1 MGYIYEPF
9 KREPRPSY
17 SAVLNA
23 HWFEY
28 VSDVSDV
35 RQKGVSGSFDN
46 GVNFKYPWKENIH
59 RIKTIHDCAR
69 YGRDLSKT
77 LINRSLSR
85 RPLVKDP
92 IAFFSAEWIHQNFDA
107 IPVCISR
114 HPAAFCS
121 SLKVKDWQF
130 DFDHFRTQSNFKK
143 LLSKSLLNSIN
154 EAKGLNIIEQGILL
168 WNIFNHVLLQYK
180 EKYPEWIYIRHEDV
194 SRDPIK
200 EFQILFEKLGLKY
213 TTRVKKH
220 ILHISGTRNPS
231 EQSKNEFR
239 RNSIENISNWKHR
252 LSDTEI
258 SRIREGTEAIA
269 SHFYSSDDW

>member
-1 MGYIYEPF
+1 MTKKPILVTGTHRSGTTWIGQILAKAPNVGYIYEPF
-9 KREPRPSY
+9 NIEPRPSY

-28 VSDVSDV
+28 VSDVSDG

-46 GVNFKYPWKENIH
+46 VVNFKYPWKENIH

-92 IAFFSAEWIHQNFDA
+92 IAFFSAEWMHQNFDA

-200 EFQILFEKLGLKY
+200 EFQILFEIY
-213 TTRVKKH
+213 
-220 ILHISGTRNPS
+220 
-231 EQSKNEFR
+231 
-239 RNSIENISNWKHR
+239 
-252 LSDTEI
+252 
-258 SRIREGTEAIA
+258 
-269 SHFYSSDDW
+269 